1 MDTKLNSK
9 KLNQSLIL
17 VDADGVLLDWAGRF
31 DEWMISHGYQLQ
43 DANAYLIDDR
53 FDVSFNMGRA
63 CIKQFNESAAIGYL
77 NPLRD
82 AQAYVRQLHEQ
93 HGYTFHLITSLGQ
106 DAYAAMARELN
117 IKTLFGDTAFSRFV
131 FLDTGADKH
140 EALAEYRDS
149 GCWWVEDKVENAEV
163 GLEFGLRSVLMA
175 HGYNQDYKNPRIPV
189 VHDWQGFYRM
199 VTELVIDHTVP
210 VLSL

>member
-1 MDTKLNSK
+1 MTKLDKTN
-9 KLNQSLIL
+9 LIL

-31 DEWMISHGYQLQ
+31 DEWMISHGCQLQ
-43 DANAYLIDDR
+43 DADAYLIDER
-53 FDVSFNMGRA
+53 FDVSYNHGRS

-82 AQAYVRQLHEQ
+82 AQQYVEKLHKQ
-93 HGYTFHLITSLGQ
+93 HGYTFHLITSLSQ

-117 IKTLFGDTAFSRFV
+117 IRTLFGSTAFGRFM

-140 EALAEYRDS
+140 EALVEYKDS
-149 GCWWVEDKVENAEV
+149 GCWWFEDKAENAEV

-175 HGYNQDYKNPRIPV
+175 HGYNKNYQNPRIPV
-189 VHDWQGFYRM
+189 VQNWQSFYKL
-199 VTELVIDHTVP
+199 VTDHTVP
-210 VLSL
+210 AHSL